1 MGLFTKNKEFRVR
14 GLVLKLIN
22 TNCPALRAQINEAR
36 IDTRVNLAVIV
47 TVIPLREGRVR
58 LDEAFT
64 TVSKDFSSTGMA
76 MVLDK
81 PLPLDQAI
89 LAFRV
94 SGEMAY
100 VRGEARHMHAIGG
113 DYHQLGFR
121 LMEVVSTGDYPGLE
135 SVTL

>member
-22 TNCPALRAQINEAR
+22 TNCPSLRSQINEAR
-36 IDTRVNLAVIV
+36 VDSRVSLAVVV
-47 TVIPLREGRVR
+47 TVVPLEDGQIR

-76 MVLDK
+76 MVLEK

-89 LAFRV
+89 VAFRV

-100 VRGEARHMHAIGG
+100 VRAEARHMHPIGG

-121 LMEVVSTGDYPGLE
+121 LIEIVSTADYPGLE